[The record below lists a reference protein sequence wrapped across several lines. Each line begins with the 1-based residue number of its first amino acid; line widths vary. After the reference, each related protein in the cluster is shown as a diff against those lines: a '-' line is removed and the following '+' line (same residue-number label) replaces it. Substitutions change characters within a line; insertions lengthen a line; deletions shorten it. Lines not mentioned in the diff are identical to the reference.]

1 MAIVLAC
8 IYDACMGRGRVAIAA
23 AFFALT
29 LCVPV
34 VAQGQTT
41 GEPLPAA
48 PPPVEVAPEAATTPS
63 DPVSVPEQTTAGT
76 PGEAEEP
83 SGEAVEPAPE
93 SLPDA
98 EEDDP
103 VDDFV
108 PATGE
113 SDEAATAREDAPE
126 ATAAASADVD
136 IVDFLFEP
144 KKVTVTVGDSVTW
157 TNLDPDLHDAT
168 ADDDSFGTKFLEE
181 GDSEAITFD
190 EKGTFNYICSLHPPD
205 IAEYKNFVGTVEV
218 VADSDSGGSGDNVDD
233 FSPAFDTGITPIA
246 SSGSGQ
252 ELADTGVDAAL
263 LLAIAGGLLFS
274 GLLALAVR
282 EHLRWH

>member
-1 MAIVLAC
+1 MAIVGAC
-8 IYDACMGRGRVAIAA
+8 IYDACMGRGRLAIAA

-63 DPVSVPEQTTAGT
+63 DPVSVPGQTTAGT

-83 SGEAVEPAPE
+83 SEEAVEPAPE

-113 SDEAATAREDAPE
+113 SDDAATARGGAPE

-136 IVDFLFEP
+136 IVDYLFEP

-157 TNLDPDLHDAT
+157 TNLDPDPHDAT
-168 ADDDSFGTKFLEE
+168 ADNESFGTKILEE

-190 EKGTFNYICSLHPPD
+190 EEGTFKYICSLHPPNAGFSD
-205 IAEYKNFVGTVEV
+205 FVGTVEV

-233 FSPAFDTGITPIA
+233 FSPAIDTGITPIA